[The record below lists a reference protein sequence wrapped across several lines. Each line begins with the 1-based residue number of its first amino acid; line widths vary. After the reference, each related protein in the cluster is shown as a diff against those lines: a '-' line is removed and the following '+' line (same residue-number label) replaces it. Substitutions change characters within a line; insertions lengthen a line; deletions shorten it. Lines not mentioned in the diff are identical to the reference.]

1 MSPLIEIDQDPIL
14 GVLVRFLTAILV
26 LFIIIRLIYFRYTK
40 NKRNVFSFFQMGIM
54 IFMVCVL
61 LKTVEIQLGIA
72 LGLFAIFA
80 IMRFRSQNLS
90 LRQMTYFFTV
100 IGVAVINAMA
110 VYYHPVRGPI
120 VINSILILSVFLLET
135 FFNRPASE
143 KSKKKSKKKMQ
154 KKAYKKTILL
164 YNRLELLDPG
174 NESDLL
180 NDISSRTY
188 MKIEKAEIRKIDLV
202 KGTAELEIS
211 YKDKVSG
218 EK

>member
-1 MSPLIEIDQDPIL
+1 MSPLIEIDQDPLL
-14 GVLVRFLTAILV
+14 GVLIRFLTAILV

-40 NKRNVFSFFQMGIM
+40 NKRNIFSFFQMGIM

-61 LKTVEIQLGIA
+61 LKSVEIQLGIA

-100 IGVAVINAMA
+100 IGVSVINAMA
-110 VYYHPVRGPI
+110 VYYHPVRGPV
-120 VINSILILSVFLLET
+120 VINSIIILSVFLLET
-135 FFNRPASE
+135 FFNRKPSD
-143 KSKKKSKKKMQ
+143 KKKEKKK
-154 KKAYKKTILL
+154 KKPLSKTVLI
-164 YNRLELLDPG
+164 YNNLELLDPE

-180 NDISSRTY
+180 SDISSRTH
-188 MKIEKAEIRKIDLV
+188 MKIEKVEIRKIDLV

-211 YKDKVSG
+211 YRDKVSG

>member
-1 MSPLIEIDQDPIL
+1 MPSFFAFDQDPIWN
-14 GVLVRFLTAILV
+14 VFIRFLVSLLV
-26 LFIIIRLIYFRYTK
+26 QFIVIRLIYFRYTK

-54 IFMVCVL
+54 IFLVCVL
-61 LKTVEIQLGIA
+61 LKTVEVQLGIA

-80 IMRFRSQNLS
+80 IMRFRSQNLP

-100 IGVAVINAMA
+100 IGISVINAMA
-110 VYYHPVRGPI
+110 NFYQPVRGPI
-120 VINSILILSVFLLET
+120 LINAIIILSVFLLEK
-135 FFNRPASE
+135 FFNRTPSE

-154 KKAYKKTILL
+154 KKAFRKTVLL

-180 NDISSRTY
+180 SDISSRTH

-202 KGTAELEIS
+202 KGIAELEIS
-211 YKDKVSG
+211 YRDKGSG
-218 EK
+218 EE

>member
-1 MSPLIEIDQDPIL
+1 MSPLIEIDQDPLLGIL
-14 GVLVRFLTAILV
+14 IRFLTAILV

-61 LKTVEIQLGIA
+61 LKSVEIQLGIA

-100 IGVAVINAMA
+100 IGVSVINAMA

-120 VINSILILSVFLLET
+120 VINSIIILSVFLLET
-135 FFNRPASE
+135 FFNRIPSD
-143 KSKKKSKKKMQ
+143 KKKEKKK
-154 KKAYKKTILL
+154 KKPLSKTVLL
-164 YNRLELLDPG
+164 YNNLELLDPE
-174 NESDLL
+174 NESELL
-180 NDISSRTY
+180 SDISSRTH
-188 MKIEKAEIRKIDLV
+188 MKIEKVEIRKIDLI
-202 KGTAELEIS
+202 KGTAELEIFF
-211 YKDKVSG
+211 KDKVSG
-218 EK
+218 HG